1 MNKFITFNN
10 NISEYY
16 SNKIIT
22 NFSPSNGYRSR
33 CEFGYYKNFYIM
45 HKNNKKLYLETFE
58 NAASCIQ
65 NIMPYILNK
74 INNNESLKEKLFQ
87 INFRSNT
94 KNELMVTLI
103 YHKNIDNKLIEII
116 EDISKKL
123 KINILLRSKNFLYS
137 TESNYFVDYIHNDDF
152 RIYQTD
158 NCFFQPNAFMLPKM
172 IDTVIS
178 LVNNPIDL
186 LELYCGVGTFT
197 LPLSKLFI
205 KILAT
210 ESDRNSI
217 KCLNKS
223 IIDNNINNISNSRL
237 SSNEVSDLFM
247 GKSFRRMGDINLS
260 DYDFT
265 HVLVDPPRSGLDD
278 KTIEIIK
285 NFENIIYISC
295 NPKTYINNIKHLKS
309 HTIEYIE
316 LFDQFPNTDHLE
328 IISLLRKTI

>member
-10 NISEYY
+10 NISEHY

-65 NIMPYILNK
+65 KIMPYILNK

-103 YHKNIDNKLIEII
+103 YHKNIDNKLIKII
-116 EDISKKL
+116 EDISRKL

-158 NCFFQPNAFMLPKM
+158 NCFFQPNPFMLPKM

-237 SSNEVSDLFM
+237 SSNEVSDLFI
-247 GKSFRRMGDINLS
+247 GKTFRRMGDIKLS
-260 DYDFT
+260 DYNFS

-285 NFENIIYISC
+285 SFKNIIYISC
-295 NPKTYINNIKHLKS
+295 NPSTYIENIRSLDTHN
-309 HTIEYIE
+309 IEYVE

-328 IISLLRKTI
+328 IISLLRAK

>member
-1 MNKFITFNN
+1 MNKFNTFYINV
-10 NISEYY
+10 SEHY

-22 NFSPSNGYRSR
+22 NFSPSNGYRCR
-33 CEFGYYKNFYIM
+33 CEFGYYKNSYIM
-45 HKNNKKLYLETFE
+45 HKNNKKLYLEAFP
-58 NAASCIQ
+58 NASRPIQ
-65 NIMPYILNK
+65 ELMPNILNK
-74 INNNESLKEKLFQ
+74 INNDKSLKEKLFQ

-103 YHKNIDNKLIEII
+103 YHKNIDNKLIKII
-116 EDISKKL
+116 EDISRKL

-172 IDTVIS
+172 IDAVIS
-178 LVNNPIDL
+178 LIHNPVDL
-186 LELYCGVGTFT
+186 LELYCGAGTFT
-197 LPLSKLFI
+197 LPLSKLFT

-237 SSNEVSDLFM
+237 SSNEVSDLFK
-247 GKSFRRMGDINLS
+247 GKTFRRMGDIKLS
-260 DYDFT
+260 DYNFS

-285 NFENIIYISC
+285 SFKNIIYISC
-295 NPKTYINNIKHLKS
+295 NPNTYIENIRSLDTHN
-309 HTIEYIE
+309 IEYIE

-328 IISLLRKTI
+328 IISLLSAK